1 MGGGGGGGGID
12 CYFWSWTFLMSK
24 KKKKKK
30 LCECHLLAF
39 QVRQDDPTGDCP
51 VPHHHFLTT
60 PARHSTAAAHESIAT
75 LQLAAMHGRARPQ
88 AALLTVA
95 ERRRM
100 AHVQVAVQVGQRGH
114 HVVRHRQLTTLKRS
128 QGQREDELLP
138 VVMFGPV
145 LGVKAPKVRAVQD
158 VEAEVHKR
166 ETPRLAA
173 YWHGARRVELPA
185 EFLVLVEKVVRLQ
198 SVQEISDVHLELD
211 GDHHV
216 HFVIPRN
223 HAVVAPG
230 PQKGPPVH
238 EEGDVGGGQ
247 GVGEHVK
254 RL

>member
-1 MGGGGGGGGID
+1 M
-12 CYFWSWTFLMSK
+12 
-24 KKKKKK
+24 
-30 LCECHLLAF
+30 CECHLLAF
-39 QVRQDDPTGDCP
+39 QVRQDDPTGNCP

-60 PARHSTAAAHESIAT
+60 PARHSTAAPHESIAT

-95 ERRRM
+95 KRRRM
-100 AHVQVAVQVGQRGH
+100 AHVQVAVQVGQCGH
-114 HVVRHRQLTTLKRS
+114 HVVRHRQPTTLERS

-145 LGVKAPKVRAVQD
+145 LGVKVPKASAVQD
-158 VEAEVHKR
+158 VEADVHRR

-173 YWHGARRVELPA
+173 YLHGARRVELPA
-185 EFLVLVEKVVRLQ
+185 EFLVLVEKVVRIQ
-198 SVQEISDVHLELD
+198 SVQEIADVLLELD